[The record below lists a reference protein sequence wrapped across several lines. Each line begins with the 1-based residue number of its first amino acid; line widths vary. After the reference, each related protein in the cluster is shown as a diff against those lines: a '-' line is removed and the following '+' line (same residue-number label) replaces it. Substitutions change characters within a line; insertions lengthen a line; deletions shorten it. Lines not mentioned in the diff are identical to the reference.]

1 MEMTGKLFRTWERET
16 YGNDREVVQNKG
28 TRDIMEMTGK
38 LFRTWERETYENDRE
53 VVQNMGT
60 RDIWK

>member
-16 YGNDREVVQNKG
+16 YGNDW
-28 TRDIMEMTGK
+28 D
-38 LFRTWERETYENDRE
+38 

-60 RDIWK
+60 GDIWK